1 MQKELPWELLFVTE
15 DNFEINSILLYLFS
29 YDLLRADLCDCGR
42 YYLTKPEPYK
52 MNEEV
57 ELIIEETR
65 DRMQKALDH
74 LEHELA
80 HLRAGR
86 ATPVLLDGI
95 MVDYYGVNSPLAQVS
110 NINTPDAR
118 TILIQPW
125 EKNMLGTI
133 EKAIMA
139 ANIGLTPMNNGEV
152 IRISVPPLTEE
163 RRHQLVKQVRNEGEN
178 AKISLRLARKWANDE
193 LKRMLKEGL
202 PEDIEIDATEN
213 VQEMTRDFV
222 AKVDKVMA
230 QKEKDV
236 MTV

>member
-1 MQKELPWELLFVTE
+1 
-15 DNFEINSILLYLFS
+15 
-29 YDLLRADLCDCGR
+29 
-42 YYLTKPEPYK
+42 

-65 DRMQKALDH
+65 DRMQKALEH

-80 HLRAGR
+80 RLRAGR
-86 ATPVLLDGI
+86 ATPALLDGI

-110 NINTPDAR
+110 NINTPDAKI
-118 TILIQPW
+118 ILIQPW
-125 EKNMLGTI
+125 EKSMLGTI

-139 ANIGLTPMNNGEV
+139 ANIGLTPINNGEI
-152 IRISVPPLTEE
+152 IRINIPPLTEE
-163 RRHQLVKQVRNEGEN
+163 RRHQLVKQVRNEGET
-178 AKISLRLARKWANDE
+178 AKISLRIARKWANDE

-202 PEDIEIDATEN
+202 PEDVEKDATDE
-213 VQEMTRDFV
+213 VQQLTHDFTT
-222 AKVDKVMA
+222 KVDKVMA